1 MLFEIREKL
10 SFLSRFSPI
19 SRINYTSAFT
29 NNQINP
35 GMSQYPFQK
44 NRISILKYTLKK
56 VVSYLTTKIYPHIHD
71 VFAVLRFVWFHVLM
85 LGVGY
90 FTLTFTDQA
99 RDMLYV
105 LTMALESGVSKLLL
119 GENRFLAASFFIGI
133 LWWSFV
139 MWFTTRMVLK
149 SGNIR
154 LLRYNVYKED
164 GMTVRKASR
173 YIRFFIRMF
182 PRVAGSLP
190 FFFVMMGAWQ
200 LNRGPGF
207 TVLLFGCLTVAAIIC
222 YSLRTRIQDW
232 FATRSIVIRLLGKM
246 RADKLKADPR
256 RFDTQHRSLKSGGR
270 GIAVTA
276 FLLALSLFV
285 WLSVN
290 KTAALAQGIGP
301 HGLILSAL
309 GVWTVF
315 GSILVVFS
323 NQWRIP
329 GFLLLLIYIVGISH
343 YNNNHEVRTVLNTT
357 RVNARPKLT
366 AQIANWMNTRVQEYD
381 ARGDS
386 TEIPIIVVAAQGGG
400 IRAMNWTARVMHGLS
415 NHPQLPGFYRQ
426 VFAMSGVSGG
436 SVGLAVHTAFMHDG
450 GCTDTMLGAVVS
462 ADYLSPVT
470 AGLLYPDMLQK
481 FLFWE
486 QKTFDRARRLE
497 DAWAEEYA
505 AAMNPGENTLD
516 KDFLSLWEGNTCNLP
531 AIFLNSVL
539 AENGQKAIISSLSL
553 DTVYFPDAVDVIG
566 ALQKDFP
573 LKSAAL
579 CSARFPFVTPGG
591 LVKFSDHSGGH
602 LIDGGYLENTGLV
615 TALSI
620 ISAINDYIN
629 GSTFIANDP
638 LSSRAKKRFKPVLLF
653 IQNADFANKQP
664 EPLTTMHELTV
675 PPSGFITAWD
685 RAGVALDKQ
694 MQLLTQKLTPQ
705 VTYLKFELD
714 RRKVEIPL
722 SWYISE
728 VANQN
733 IKEQA
738 QLLENSELAA
748 NKNGFITLLE
758 LFADKKKENADK
770 VH

>member
-1 MLFEIREKL
+1 MTQQ
-10 SFLSRFSPI
+10 SFLE
-19 SRINYTSAFT
+19 
-29 NNQINP
+29 
-35 GMSQYPFQK
+35 
-44 NRISILKYTLKK
+44 NRTDLLKTLFNK
-56 VVSYLTTKIYPHIHD
+56 VTGYLLRKVYPHIHD
-71 VFAVLRFVWFHVLM
+71 VFAVLRFVWFHMLM

-105 LTMALESGVSKLLL
+105 LAEALESGVRKILL
-119 GENRFLAASFFIGI
+119 GENLFLAASFFLGI

-154 LLRYNVYKED
+154 LLRYNVYVVNGKP
-164 GMTVRKASR
+164 VRKASP

-190 FFFVMMGAWQ
+190 FLFVMMGVWQ
-200 LNRGPGF
+200 LNRDPGF
-207 TVLLFGCLTVAAIIC
+207 TVVLFGCLTLLAIIGF
-222 YSLRTRIQDW
+222 SLRTKIQDW
-232 FATRSIVIRLLGKM
+232 FATRRLVIRLIGKQ
-246 RADKLKADPR
+246 AAEKLKTDPH

-270 GIAVTA
+270 GIAVIA
-276 FLLALSLFV
+276 LLLALFLFV
-285 WLSVN
+285 WLSVD

-315 GSILVVFS
+315 GSMLVVFS

-329 GFLLLLIYIVGISH
+329 GFLLLLIYMVGISH
-343 YNNNHEVRTVLNTT
+343 CNNNHEVRTVVTRK
-357 RVNARPKLT
+357 RVNARPQLT
-366 AQIANWMNTRVQEYD
+366 AHIANWMNTRVQEYN

-386 TEIPIIVVAAQGGG
+386 AEIPIIIVAAQGGG
-400 IRAMNWTARVMHGLS
+400 IRAMNWTARVMHRLS

-450 GCTDTMLGAVVS
+450 GCTDTTLGTVVS

-505 AAMNPGENTLD
+505 AVMHAKENTLNE
-516 KDFLSLWEGNTCNLP
+516 DFLSLWEGNTSNLP

-539 AENGQKAIISSLSL
+539 AENGQKAIISSIVL
-553 DTVYFPDAVDVIG
+553 DSVYFPDAIDVIG
-566 ALQKDFP
+566 AMQKDFP

-591 LVKFSDHSGGH
+591 LVKFSDNSGGH

-629 GSTFIANDP
+629 GMTSIANDP
-638 LSSRAKKRFKPVLLF
+638 LSPQAKKRFKPVLLF

-675 PPSGFITAWD
+675 PPSGFISAWD

-694 MQLLTQKLTPQ
+694 MQLLPQKLTPK

-714 RRKVEIPL
+714 RNIAEIPL

-728 VANQN
+728 VADQQ

-738 QLLENSELAA
+738 LWLENSKLPA
-748 NKNGFITLLE
+748 NKNGFQSLLE
-758 LFADKKKENADK
+758 LFKGRKK
-770 VH
+770 